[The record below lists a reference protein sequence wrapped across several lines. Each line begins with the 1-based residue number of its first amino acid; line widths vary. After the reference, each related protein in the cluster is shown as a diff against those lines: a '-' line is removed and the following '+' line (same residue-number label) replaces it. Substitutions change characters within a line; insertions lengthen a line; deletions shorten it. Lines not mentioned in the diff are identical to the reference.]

1 MYLISVN
8 IGEALPIRY
17 ANGDMDMTGIWK
29 APSTKPVEI
38 TPEGLTGDHV
48 LDVRHHAGP
57 DQAVYVY
64 GAADYVWWSQQL
76 GRELAPGTF
85 GDNLTI
91 SDLESASLNIGDRLR
106 VGAVVLEVTAPRI
119 PCRTLATRMG
129 DPAFVKKFKEGERPG
144 VYCRVIVRGEVF
156 AGDEV
161 ETQLYLGDTIPVL
174 DMYRIYYD
182 SDASEADIRRILA
195 APIAIRARKDNEERL
210 EKILAKAI

>member
-8 IGEALPIRY
+8 IGESLPIRY

-29 APSTKPVEI
+29 VPSTKPVEI

-64 GAADYVWWSQQL
+64 GAADYVWWSQPL

-119 PCRTLATRMG
+119 PCRTLATRMV

-144 VYCRVIVRGEVF
+144 VYCRVIVRGKVA
-156 AGDEV
+156 AGDPVSIEPYQG
-161 ETQLYLGDTIPVL
+161 ETISVL
-174 DMYRIYYD
+174 EMYRIYYD

-195 APIAIRARKDNEERL
+195 APIAIRARRDNEERL
-210 EKILAKAI
+210 EKILARAI